1 MIQNIKN
8 TLVTVLELAH
18 IRLEMA
24 CLEISEQKERLL
36 AAMIYILLA
45 TFFIFTAFISL
56 LFGLNAFLESTE
68 SKISAFFIIAIIF
81 LLLALTMAFFVVK
94 FFKKQAFLSDMV
106 SEIKQDI
113 KALKEIIN
121 QPRDTLR

>member
-8 TLVTVLELAH
+8 TLVTILELAH

-36 AAMIYILLA
+36 VAMIYILLA

-56 LFGLNAFLESTE
+56 LFGLDAFLESTE
-68 SKISAFFIIAIIF
+68 SKISVFFIIAVIF
-81 LLLALTMAFFVVK
+81 LLLALTMTFFVVK
-94 FFKKQAFLSDMV
+94 FFKKQTFLSDTV

>member
-1 MIQNIKN
+1 
-8 TLVTVLELAH
+8 
-18 IRLEMA
+18 
-24 CLEISEQKERLL
+24 
-36 AAMIYILLA
+36 MIYILLA

-94 FFKKQAFLSDMV
+94 FFKKQAFFG
-106 SEIKQDI
+106 
-113 KALKEIIN
+113 IIN
-121 QPRDTLR
+121 LLKNKILCTYKFSKTLVEINKIW

>member
-8 TLVTVLELAH
+8 TLVTILELAH

-36 AAMIYILLA
+36 VAMIYILLA

-68 SKISAFFIIAIIF
+68 SKISAFFIITVVF
-81 LLLALTMAFFVVK
+81 LLLALTMVFFVVK
-94 FFKKQAFLSDMV
+94 FFKKQAFLSDTV

-121 QPRDTLR
+121 QPRDTLI

>member
-8 TLVTVLELAH
+8 TLVTILELAH

-68 SKISAFFIIAIIF
+68 SKISAFFIIAVIF
-81 LLLALTMAFFVVK
+81 LLLALTMTFFVVK
-94 FFKKQAFLSDMV
+94 FFKKQTFLSDTV